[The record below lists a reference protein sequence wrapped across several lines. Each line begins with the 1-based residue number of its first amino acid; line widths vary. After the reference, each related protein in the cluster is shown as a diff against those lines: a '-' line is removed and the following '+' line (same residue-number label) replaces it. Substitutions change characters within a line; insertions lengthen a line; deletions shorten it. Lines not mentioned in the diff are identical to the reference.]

1 MRHLPI
7 LRRPWWAWLCAVGA
21 IALLWFPS
29 WASPLGDA
37 SAATFELMIVSLVAA
52 GWISLG
58 RPAQRGNGTLM
69 LVLAVVA
76 SGAELQY
83 ASWGPW
89 TFIGTMLY
97 PVGGVV
103 LGWLLFR
110 WPRDRM
116 QTRAQIWLIRAG
128 FVAVPLLTLASSVT
142 WDPRWG
148 GYTGAVWWP
157 TLTHSHELTNWIFNV
172 AQGVEAILLVLF
184 VALMV
189 ARIARASRPERREL
203 IPVGIAA
210 AGFAAFAVAEAIEA
224 ISNTNISDVVNWASN
239 LATLAVP
246 VSFLISVA
254 VRRVQRALAVEAL
267 LDPKRL
273 DSADAVGRAL
283 SRALG
288 DRHLTLAMWSA
299 ERGRYLLADG
309 TTAPHDPGDAHVVY
323 VACPVDG
330 APLARL
336 GVNPRLAGRTDF
348 VEAVLRA
355 AGTALDN
362 ARLQAELR
370 ARQREAEQSHQQ
382 LDRAEAT
389 QQRMTRLLPGG
400 LAERISRDPDA
411 FTTTELLTVTVLM
424 SDIRGYTGI
433 AETTE
438 PAQLATQLNG
448 HREAM
453 NEAILSHGGTVMQY
467 VGDAVMAVF
476 GAPEPLDGHR
486 GAGARRRLPD
496 ARQPGDAE
504 RGLGGPGPEAV
515 RARHRPEHRPGRRGA
530 ARQPR
535 TGRVHGR
542 GGHREPGR
550 AAVRRGPARGQHR
563 GQRNHGPR
571 LACRRRLR
579 AAARAAR
586 QGEGGH
592 GRGVPVAAHRTR
604 RTGTGRGPAG
614 RGRRVMI
621 LGRPPARPW
630 PPPCP
635 GCSARRSRR
644 SRRRRRRRP

>member
-1 MRHLPI
+1 MIKVGTAAGGILRHLPI
-7 LRRPWWAWLCAVGA
+7 LRRPWWAWLCAAGA
-21 IALLWFPS
+21 IALLWFPA
-29 WASPLGDA
+29 WESPVGDA
-37 SAATFELMIVSLVAA
+37 SAATFEVLVVALVVA
-52 GWISLG
+52 GLISLG
-58 RPAQRGNGTLM
+58 RPSQRGNGTLM
-69 LVLAVVA
+69 LILAVMTSA
-76 SGAELQY
+76 TSLDS

-89 TFIGTMLY
+89 AFVGTMVY
-97 PVGGVV
+97 PLTGIL

-110 WPRDRM
+110 WPGDHL
-116 QTRAQIWLIRAG
+116 QTRAQLWLLRIA
-128 FVAVPLLTLASSVT
+128 FILVPLLTAAWCMT
-142 WDPRWG
+142 WNLSWG
-148 GYTGAVWWP
+148 GYTGPAWWP
-157 TLTHSHELTNWIFNV
+157 TVSHSMKLETWLFNLT
-172 AQGVEAILLVLF
+172 QGVEAVLLVLF

-189 ARIARASRPERREL
+189 VRIVRASRPERREL

-210 AGFAAFAVAEAIEA
+210 AGFAVFAVAEAIEA
-224 ISNTNISDVVNWASN
+224 LTNTDISDVVNWSSN
-239 LATLAVP
+239 LAALAIP
-246 VSFLISVA
+246 LSFLISVA

-288 DRHLTLAMWSA
+288 DRSLTLAMWSA

-309 TTAPHDPGDAHVVY
+309 TTAPHDLGDAHVVY
-323 VACPVDG
+323 VASPADG

-370 ARQREAEQSHQQ
+370 ARQREAEQSHEQ

-438 PAQLATQLNG
+438 PAQLAAQLNG

-476 GAPEPLDGHR
+476 GAPEPLDGHE
-486 GAGARRRLPD
+486 ARALAAATRMHASQETLNTAWTAQGLKPF
-496 ARQPGDAE
+496 
-504 RGLGGPGPEAV
+504 GLGIGLSTGQVAAALLGSRERV
-515 RARHRPEHRPGRRGA
+515 EYTVVGDTVNLA
-530 ARQPR
+530 ARLCDAARPAGSIVASAA
-535 TGRVHGR
+535 TVHGWPSAAGYELLAALR
-542 GGHREPGR
+542 VKGKAATVAAYRSPPTAPGEP
-550 AAVRRGPARGQHR
+550 VP
-563 GQRNHGPR
+563 
-571 LACRRRLR
+571 
-579 AAARAAR
+579 AAAQPAAAD
-586 QGEGGH
+586 G
-592 GRGVPVAAHRTR
+592 
-604 RTGTGRGPAG
+604 
-614 RGRRVMI
+614 
-621 LGRPPARPW
+621 
-630 PPPCP
+630 
-635 GCSARRSRR
+635 S
-644 SRRRRRRRP
+644 

>member
-7 LRRPWWAWLCAVGA
+7 LRRPWWAWLCAAGA

-29 WASPLGDA
+29 WESPLGDA
-37 SAATFELMIVSLVAA
+37 SAATWVLVIVSLVAA

-58 RPAQRGNGTLM
+58 RAAQRGNGTLM
-69 LVLAVVA
+69 LILAVMA
-76 SGAELQY
+76 SATSLQF
-83 ASWGPW
+83 ATWGPW
-89 TFIGTMLY
+89 AFIGTILY
-97 PVGGVV
+97 PLVGVV

-110 WPRDRM
+110 WPRDGM
-116 QTRAQIWLIRAG
+116 QTRPQLWLIRAA
-128 FVAVPLLTLASSVT
+128 FVLVPVLTLAANVT

-148 GYTGAVWWP
+148 GATGSMWWP
-157 TLTHSHELTNWIFNV
+157 VLMPSHELTNWLYTV
-172 AQGVEAILLVLF
+172 AQGVEATLVALF
-184 VALMV
+184 VVLMV
-189 ARIARASRPERREL
+189 ARIVRASRPERREL

-210 AGFAAFAVAEAIEA
+210 AGSAAFAAAEAVEA
-224 ISNTNISDVVNWASN
+224 ITNTDVSDVVNWASN

-267 LDPKRL
+267 LDPERL
-273 DSADAVGRAL
+273 GSADAVGRAL

-288 DRHLTLAMWSA
+288 DRHLTLALWSA

-309 TTAPHDPGDAHVVY
+309 TAAPHDPGDAHVVY
-323 VACPVDG
+323 VASPADG

-336 GVNPRLAGRTDF
+336 GVNPKLAGRTDF

-370 ARQREAEQSHQQ
+370 ARQREAEQSHKQ

-433 AETTE
+433 AENTE
-438 PAQLATQLNG
+438 PAQLAAQLNG

-476 GAPEPLDGHR
+476 GAPEPLDGHE
-486 GAGARRRLPD
+486 ARALAAATRMHASQETLNAAWAAQGLKPF
-496 ARQPGDAE
+496 
-504 RGLGGPGPEAV
+504 GLGIGLSTGQVAAALLGSRERV
-515 RARHRPEHRPGRRGA
+515 EYTVVGDTVNLA
-530 ARQPR
+530 ARLCDAARPAGSIVASAA
-535 TGRVHGR
+535 TVHGWPSADGYELLSALHVKGKAATVAAYR
-542 GGHREPGR
+542 WPPTAPGEP
-550 AAVRRGPARGQHR
+550 
-563 GQRNHGPR
+563 
-571 LACRRRLR
+571 
-579 AAARAAR
+579 
-586 QGEGGH
+586 
-592 GRGVPVAAHRTR
+592 VPVAAR
-604 RTGTGRGPAG
+604 PAADDG
-614 RGRRVMI
+614 
-621 LGRPPARPW
+621 
-630 PPPCP
+630 
-635 GCSARRSRR
+635 S
-644 SRRRRRRRP
+644 